1 MRSDKDRTEPRPAGS
16 PAAGDEVQVVS
27 SAMVRDADEGQQRIE
42 AIDSNDGTDVD
53 PLLMRDGD
61 PDATRRMTA
70 GDFDPSDTF
79 DPDQQIEELDLSRCG
94 LAISIESGRIDVA
107 LIAGH
112 GEAVSA
118 QRIPAAALTSG
129 SDNADAI
136 FSALTA
142 SIDAVLHAVGIEPE
156 DDGVLPGI
164 GVVASGRVD
173 PQGGTVSPAGGQ
185 PSAESAE
192 SVAPTFTSALGA
204 WQSYPLRDR
213 LSERYGIRVK
223 LLSPATA
230 VCAGEHWRGAAR
242 GRRNV
247 LGIVLGH
254 GIDGALV
261 IDGRFVTG
269 TTGNAGHIGH
279 ICVDPYGP
287 NCACGGRGCL
297 QAVAGGAAIAD
308 WARSHGGD
316 SLADA
321 AAVAEAAR
329 RGDPVAL
336 ATFRRAGEAIGQA
349 VAGAV
354 TLLDLDVVVIG
365 GPLATVGPV
374 LFDPMTDGYQRFAA
388 LTYAA
393 PPRLVPALL
402 GREGGQVGAAAAVL
416 EPDTYPVG

>member
-1 MRSDKDRTEPRPAGS
+1 GG
-16 PAAGDEVQVVS
+16 AAEQLQVL
-27 SAMVRDADEGQQRIE
+27 A
-42 AIDSNDGTDVD
+42 
-53 PLLMRDGD
+53 GD
-61 PDATRRMTA
+61 PDATHRMTA
-70 GDFDPSDTF
+70 DDFDPPDTF
-79 DPDQQIEELDLSRCG
+79 DPDQHLEELDLSRCA
-94 LAISIESGRIDVA
+94 LAISIESARIDVA

-118 QRIPAAALTSG
+118 QRIPVAVLAGG

-136 FSALTA
+136 FGALA
-142 SIDAVLHAVGIEPE
+142 DSIDAVLHAVGIEPE
-156 DDGVLPGI
+156 DSGVLPGI
-164 GVVASGRVD
+164 GMVASGRVD
-173 PQGGTVSPAGGQ
+173 QQGGTVNRAGDRPA
-185 PSAESAE
+185 
-192 SVAPTFTSALGA
+192 VPTFTSALGV
-204 WQSYPLRDR
+204 WQAYPLQDR
-213 LSERYGIRVK
+213 LSERYDVGVK

-247 LGIVLGH
+247 LGMVLGH

-279 ICVDPYGP
+279 VCVDPYGP
-287 NCACGGRGCL
+287 SCACGGRGCL
-297 QAVAGGAAIAD
+297 QAVAGGAAIAE
-308 WARSHGGD
+308 WARHHGGD
-316 SLADA
+316 AHVDA

-354 TLLDLDVVVIG
+354 TLLDLDIVVLG
-365 GPLATVGPV
+365 GPLATAGPV

-388 LTYAA
+388 LSYAA

-402 GREGGQVGAAAAVL
+402 GRDGGQVGAAAAVL

>member
-1 MRSDKDRTEPRPAGS
+1 MRSDKDRTAPQQAAS
-16 PAAGDEVQVVS
+16 AAAGDQVQVVS
-27 SAMVRDADEGQQRIE
+27 SAMVRDADEPPQAIE

-61 PDATRRMTA
+61 PDATSRMTA
-70 GDFDPSDTF
+70 DDFDPSDTI
-79 DPDQQIEELDLSRCG
+79 DPDQQVEELDLSRCA

-136 FSALTA
+136 FSTLAD

-156 DDGVLPGI
+156 DTGVLPGI

-173 PQGGTVSPAGGQ
+173 PQGGTVSPAGS
-185 PSAESAE
+185 PPVAESA
-192 SVAPTFTSALGA
+192 APTFTSALGA
-204 WQSYPLRDR
+204 WQAYPLRDR
-213 LSERYGIRVK
+213 LSERYGIGVK

-279 ICVDPYGP
+279 VCVDPYGP
-287 NCACGGRGCL
+287 SCACGGRGGL

-308 WARSHGGD
+308 WARTHGGGD
-316 SLADA
+316 SLVDA

-374 LFDPMTDGYQRFAA
+374 LFDPMT
-388 LTYAA
+388 
-393 PPRLVPALL
+393 
-402 GREGGQVGAAAAVL
+402 
-416 EPDTYPVG
+416 

>member
-1 MRSDKDRTEPRPAGS
+1 MRLEQDRTESRPT
-16 PAAGDEVQVVS
+16 AAGDEVQVLS
-27 SAMVRDADEGQQRIE
+27 SAMVLDAGDAPSAAIE
-42 AIDSNDGTDVD
+42 AVDSNDGTDVY
-53 PLLMRDGD
+53 PLLMRHGD
-61 PDATRRMTA
+61 PDATSRMTA
-70 GDFDPSDTF
+70 DDFDPSDTF
-79 DPDQQIEELDLSRCG
+79 DPDQQVEELDPSRCA
-94 LAISIESGRIDVA
+94 LAISVEAGRIDVA

-118 QRIPAAALTSG
+118 QRIPTAALATG
-129 SDNADAI
+129 SENADSI
-136 FSALTA
+136 FATLA
-142 SIDAVLHAVGIEPE
+142 DSIDAVLHAVGIESE
-156 DDGVLPGI
+156 DAGVLPGI
-164 GVVASGRVD
+164 GVVASGRMDAV
-173 PQGGTVSPAGGQ
+173 GGTVSPAGGQ
-185 PSAESAE
+185 PAAEPAGR
-192 SVAPTFTSALGA
+192 TFTAALGA
-204 WQSYPLRDR
+204 WQAYPLRDR
-213 LSERYGIRVK
+213 LSERYGIAVK

-254 GIDGALV
+254 GIDGALL

-279 ICVDPYGP
+279 VCVDPYGP
-287 NCACGGRGCL
+287 ICACGGHGCL

-316 SLADA
+316 SRADVSD
-321 AAVAEAAR
+321 VAEAAR

-349 VAGAV
+349 VAGVV

-374 LFDPMTDGYQRFAA
+374 LFDPMADGYHRFAA

-393 PPRLVPALL
+393 PARLVPALL
-402 GREGGQVGAAAAVL
+402 GRDGGQVGAAAAVL
-416 EPDTYPVG
+416 EPDTYRVG